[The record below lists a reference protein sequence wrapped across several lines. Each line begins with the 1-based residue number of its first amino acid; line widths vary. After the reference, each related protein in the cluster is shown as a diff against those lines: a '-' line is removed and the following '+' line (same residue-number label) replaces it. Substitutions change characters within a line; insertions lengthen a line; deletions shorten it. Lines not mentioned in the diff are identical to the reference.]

1 MTQRPYEQPIS
12 HQQKKR
18 TSSGLISLLWMFV
31 GALIA
36 VMIGFFLYLSPLFD
50 GFKTEVDVNPPTKVE
65 PLPQQEETDD
75 YEFYEVLPR
84 REFQTGGGV
93 VGEEVQVTSSVEIK
107 PDAVVA
113 ASNEMSGEVSQDDSS
128 DGSAV
133 TFEEGEVVAI
143 EEPINKEN
151 AKEGSI
157 KVTATQNSYILQIRS
172 YDNPEDADRM
182 RAEVMMS
189 GVDARVIKRMDN
201 GVELYQVISN
211 IMNSKEEVMRA
222 SQRLSDNG
230 IDSLIVEQKR

>member
-1 MTQRPYEQPIS
+1 MTQKPYEQPIS

-18 TSSGLISLLWMFV
+18 TSSGLISLLWMLV

-65 PLPQQEETDD
+65 PLPQQEETND
-75 YEFYEVLPR
+75 YEFYEVLPK
-84 REFQTGGGV
+84 REFQTGGSV
-93 VGEEVQVTSSVEIK
+93 VGEADQVASSVEVE

-113 ASNEMSGEVSQDDSS
+113 SNKTRGEVTQDDAP
-128 DGSAV
+128 DGSV
-133 TFEEGEVVAI
+133 SILEEGEVVAI
-143 EEPINKEN
+143 EEPLNKEN
-151 AKEGSI
+151 TNEGSI
-157 KVTATQNSYILQIRS
+157 KVTTTQNSYILQIRS

-189 GVDARVIKRMDN
+189 GVDARIIKRMDN
-201 GVELYQVISN
+201 GMELYQVISN